1 MLVRN
6 LRFLRMARVLLP
18 HATVLVVW
26 GIVAVVFHMVSHEP
40 ETFGLTDPWPARMS
54 RALGWSDVGI
64 PFGAIAAL
72 GSALAIFLGFRNNSA
87 YDRWWE
93 ARKSWGALVNDSR
106 SWCRQV
112 LAWVEAGKGAAA
124 IEGTAGEVEKTGET
138 RQTEAIDK
146 TDKPEGVITR
156 LRRELV
162 HRHLA
167 FVHGLAMHLRK
178 QPQLHATVAEYV
190 PADEAERYASA
201 PNVPTALLIE
211 QGKTLARAREA
222 GQIEHFRHLAMDEM
236 LTRFSTIQGV
246 CERIKNTP
254 LPRQYDAFPRW
265 FVYFY
270 GAILPLGL
278 AEPIGWGAVPI
289 SASITLLFLALEASG
304 RSIENP
310 FENMGMDTPMTALA
324 VTIERD
330 LRHGLGEPIPEAVT
344 PDERGVLL

>member
-1 MLVRN
+1 MLMKP
-6 LRFLRMARVLLP
+6 LRPGRVLWFMRWKLA
-18 HATVLVVW
+18 ATALWGLALVAIHTLTYHPSRFGAEPGMLSEVAEALAW
-26 GIVAVVFHMVSHEP
+26 GP
-40 ETFGLTDPWPARMS
+40 Q
-54 RALGWSDVGI
+54 GI

-72 GSALAIFLGFRNNSA
+72 GTALAIFLGFRNNGS

-93 ARKSWGALVNDSR
+93 ARKVWGALVNDSR

-112 LAWVEAGKGAAA
+112 VSWVEAPRRSRSDGVDGSGA
-124 IEGTAGEVEKTGET
+124 EELVDLQK
-138 RQTEAIDK
+138 
-146 TDKPEGVITR
+146 
-156 LRRELV
+156 ELV

-167 FVHGLAMHLRK
+167 FVHGLALHLRK
-178 QPQLHATVAEYV
+178 DPSLLDTVSGFVAQAE
-190 PADEAERYASA
+190 ARRYAEL

-211 QGKTLARAREA
+211 QGKCIAKARDE

-236 LTRFSTIQGV
+236 LTRLSDIQGK

-270 GAILPLGL
+270 IAMLPFGL
-278 AEPIGWGAVPI
+278 IEPIGFGAVLV
-289 SASITLLFLALEASG
+289 SMGVAVFFLALEGSG

-310 FENMGMDTPMTALA
+310 FEGRPMDTPMTALS

-330 LRHGLGEPIPEAVT
+330 LRAALGEPLPDAVT
-344 PDERGVLL
+344 PDERGVLS